1 MGRLY
6 PCLSGIF
13 QTYGDDNDDYDKE
26 DVGCYIVRFPD
37 PVWNFHTGSGNLT
50 WMNEG
55 DDEEKVEGTISQGV
69 LFLLP
74 HQLWSILEGGRVN
87 AMVNGINNITWV
99 IFKC

>member
-1 MGRLY
+1 MGSLY

-13 QTYGDDNDDYDKE
+13 QTFGDDNDDYDKE

>member
-13 QTYGDDNDDYDKE
+13 QTFGDVNDDYDKE

-99 IFKC
+99 VF

>member
-13 QTYGDDNDDYDKE
+13 QTFGDVNDDYDKE
-26 DVGCYIVRFPD
+26 DVGCYVVRFPD
-37 PVWNFHTGSGNLT
+37 PLWNSHSGSGNL
-50 WMNEG
+50 NRVYG
-55 DDEEKVEGTISQGV
+55 DDDEEKVEGTISQGV

-87 AMVNGINNITWV
+87 AMVNGINNIEWV

>member
-1 MGRLY
+1 M
-6 PCLSGIF
+6 
-13 QTYGDDNDDYDKE
+13 YGD
-26 DVGCYIVRFPD
+26 
-37 PVWNFHTGSGNLT
+37 
-50 WMNEG
+50 G
-55 DDEEKVEGTISQGV
+55 DGDEEKVEGTISQGV